1 MQNNQ
6 DQKHSTDIKPATLT
20 DIHPF
25 NIQFINEQQI
35 NYLSQDAPEMPLLLR
50 KIEGQL
56 VSGFLRKGIVAALVG
71 AGGIG
76 KTHCLTQLALSIT
89 TGTPFLDIYSVVEP
103 GYVFMGLGENDPD
116 DIHRLLRKHTKNK
129 SDYEIDLAS
138 KRLSVMSFM
147 GQQSAFAA
155 KEGIKTE
162 TYSNFLKALIHKE
175 PEEGWTLIIL
185 DPISRFFGPDTETDN
200 SAATQFIALLEN
212 IILKLKG
219 KPTIIFGH
227 HMNKQNLGNTITDQN
242 ASRGASG
249 ITDGAR
255 WQANLEKVE
264 SVNDNEQFDR
274 YKIGLRVV
282 KSNFGSV
289 PEPHILEKD
298 NNGCLMHCKDQPQ
311 IKKNDQKKSTAL
323 KSSAQN
329 QKKPKSKEDG
339 EIREI
344 LNKVAL
350 DQQTI

>member
-1 MQNNQ
+1 MKPVQNNQ
-6 DQKHSTDIKPATLT
+6 DQKHSTDIKPATRT
-20 DIHPF
+20 DINPF
-25 NIQFINEQQI
+25 NIQFINEQPI

-50 KIEGQL
+50 KIEGQ
-56 VSGFLRKGIVAALVG
+56 STKNFLRKGIVAALVG

-89 TGTPFLDIYSVVEP
+89 TGTPFLKIYSVVEA
-103 GYVFMGLGENDPD
+103 GHVFMGLGENDPD

-155 KEGIKTE
+155 KEGVPTK
-162 TYSNFLKALIHKE
+162 TYSNFLKALIDKE

-212 IILKLKG
+212 IILKLKS

-264 SVNDNEQFDR
+264 SDNDNERFDR
-274 YKIGLRVV
+274 NKIGFRVV
-282 KSNFGSV
+282 KSNFGAI

-298 NNGCLMHCKDQPQ
+298 EEGRLIHSKDQPQ
-311 IKKNDQKKSTAL
+311 QKKFAP
-323 KSSAQN
+323 KQ
-329 QKKPKSKEDG
+329 QKQSKPKPTEDEEMCRIVKE
-339 EIREI
+339 
-344 LNKVAL
+344 VAL
-350 DQQTI
+350 DQQSI